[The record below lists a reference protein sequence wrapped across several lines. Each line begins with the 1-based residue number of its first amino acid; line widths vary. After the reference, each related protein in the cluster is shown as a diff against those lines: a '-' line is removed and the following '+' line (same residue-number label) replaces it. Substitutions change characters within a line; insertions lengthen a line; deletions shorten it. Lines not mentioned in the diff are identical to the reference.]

1 FKGRPPPTVTW
12 RKGDKNLASDER
24 YIIQNT
30 ESSTLLIIPQ
40 VTRNDTGKYVLTIE

>member
-12 RKGDKNLASDER
+12 RKGDKNLGADER

-30 ESSTLLIIPQ
+30 ESSTQVIIPQ
-40 VTRNDTGKYVLTIE
+40 VTRNDTGKYILTIE